1 MKFKPVIKI
10 LILVATICGFSS
22 KTRAQQLA
30 SQKPLSAVY
39 PQKIKDWLA
48 ANKKN
53 TPSPSSLRDQRNL
66 PSSKPLPRIAAESK
80 MKHPSLNA
88 NLPDK
93 EKIKKLPSHSAL
105 TVHQLADR
113 RPAGLKPT
121 LRRK

>member
-10 LILVATICGFSS
+10 LIVVTICGFSF
-22 KTRAQQLA
+22 KTRAQQLP

-39 PQKIKDWLA
+39 PQQVKDWLA
-48 ANKKN
+48 ANKK
-53 TPSPSSLRDQRNL
+53 TRPQISSLQAQRNL
-66 PSSKPLPRIAAESK
+66 PSMKPLPRIATESK

-93 EKIKKLPSHSAL
+93 EKIKKLPSNTAL

-113 RPAGLKPT
+113 RPATRKPT
-121 LRRK
+121 LRLR